1 MTWSVRNVIVWLLDL
16 VMAVLAFFLGLRIV
30 FKLFDAN
37 PATPFVNWIYRVSES
52 LVFPFSGIFPNLNL
66 GTGAFDVVA
75 VIALLAYLVVLYLVI
90 AVIDAA
96 FRTVADRYYHHRHDV
111 RY

>member
-1 MTWSVRNVIVWLLDL
+1 MALNLRNIIVWLLDL

-37 PATPFVNWIYRVSES
+37 PGTPFVNWIYRASDN

-90 AVIDAA
+90 AVVDTA
-96 FRTVADRYYHHRHDV
+96 FRAVSDRYLHRHI
-111 RY
+111 

>member
-1 MTWSVRNVIVWLLDL
+1 MALSVRNIIVWLLDL

-30 FKLFDAN
+30 FRLFDAN
-37 PATPFVNWIYRVSES
+37 PQTPFVNWIYRTSDN

-75 VIALLAYLVVLYLVI
+75 VIALLAYLVLLYLVI
-90 AVIDAA
+90 AVVDTA
-96 FRTVADRYYHHRHDV
+96 FRAVSDRYLHHHN
-111 RY
+111 Y